1 MTASESAAASVL
13 GKGKPEALPKK
24 PRPPKAEALPK
35 KPKVDPLL
43 QKAQRW
49 ADLHANPKTRSK
61 MDELLT
67 GLTTE
72 DAHRVVLNGQR
83 IAAGLQPKY

>member
-1 MTASESAAASVL
+1 MIASESAAAAVL
-13 GKGKPEALPKK
+13 GKKKKPEALPK
-24 PRPPKAEALPK
+24 EK

-43 QKAQRW
+43 AKAQRW